1 MIFSLG
7 VYQGNCGGGIKSQFG
22 MVIKKTPA
30 GEVSEFINDSKKK
43 RLVEFVAHSEAEAI
57 SMAEVYYECSVVID
71 NHNECSQD
79 DMIKIWRDQDVL
91 DTWFSS
97 GLWSFSTMGWP
108 NKTEELTRF
117 YPTSTLVTAFDIIFF
132 WVARMIML
140 GLHFMD
146 DVPFND
152 IYIHALVLDEQ
163 GKKMSKSIGNTLD
176 PLDLIDGVK
185 LMN

>member
-1 MIFSLG
+1 
-7 VYQGNCGGGIKSQFG
+7 
-22 MVIKKTPA
+22 MV
-30 GEVSEFINDSKKK
+30 
-43 RLVEFVAHSEAEAI
+43 
-57 SMAEVYYECSVVID
+57 
-71 NHNECSQD
+71 
-79 DMIKIWRDQDVL
+79 
-91 DTWFSS
+91 
-97 GLWSFSTMGWP
+97 FSTMGWP